1 MIIAIITTILYFHL
15 FMVFLSVYELY
26 AHVDG
31 VSLCTC
37 GDHKSTSGASVLL
50 QSISRQDLSL
60 NLEPMDFLDWLT
72 RDPPASSL
80 PAQCSAYRHV
90 PPYTYICA
98 RVLMH
103 V

>member
-1 MIIAIITTILYFHL
+1 MHFVHMRIGYRCVHVEATSQHQVPS
-15 FMVFLSVYELY
+15 VF
-26 AHVDG
+26 
-31 VSLCTC
+31 
-37 GDHKSTSGASVLL
+37 

-60 NLEPMDFLDWLT
+60 NLELMDFLDWLT

-80 PAQCSAYRHV
+80 HAQCSAYRHV
-90 PPYTYICA
+90 PPHPYMCA